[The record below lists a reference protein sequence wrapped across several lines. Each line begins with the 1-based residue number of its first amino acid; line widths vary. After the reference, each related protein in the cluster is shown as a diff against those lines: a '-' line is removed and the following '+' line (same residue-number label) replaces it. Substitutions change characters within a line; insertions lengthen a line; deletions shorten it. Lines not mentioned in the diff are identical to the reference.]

1 MIATGCGTHRGAV
14 CFTQMAGRVG
24 APSHRAAVLMSGASV
39 STFASKHRDRA
50 RDLAMHQRT
59 ILFIF
64 AALLSAGAASA
75 HHGWGSYDISKVFTI
90 SAPVETLSWADP
102 HARIMLKYDGAI
114 WEATLAPLSRMHAR
128 GLSEEMLKP
137 GTPVVVL
144 GYPSTRNQHEMR
156 AERITVAGKT
166 VELR

>member
-1 MIATGCGTHRGAV
+1 
-14 CFTQMAGRVG
+14 
-24 APSHRAAVLMSGASV
+24 MS
-39 STFASKHRDRA
+39 K
-50 RDLAMHQRT
+50 RT
-59 ILFIF
+59 ILFTL
-64 AALLSAGAASA
+64 AAILSAGAAAA
-75 HHGWGSYDISKVFTI
+75 HHGWGSYDTAKAFTI

-114 WEATLAPLSRMHAR
+114 WEATLAPLSRMLAR

-144 GYPSTRNQHEMR
+144 GYSSTRNQHEMR

>member
-1 MIATGCGTHRGAV
+1 LHSATCLCGHGVAALINGSGV
-14 CFTQMAGRVG
+14 FTFSAE
-24 APSHRAAVLMSGASV
+24 
-39 STFASKHRDRA
+39 HRDCV
-50 RDLAMHQRT
+50 RDFAMNKRT
-59 ILFIF
+59 ILFVF
-64 AALLSAGAASA
+64 AAILSAGTASA
-75 HHGWGSYDISKVFTI
+75 HHGWGSYDASKAFTI

-102 HARIMLKYDGAI
+102 HARIMLKYEGTT
-114 WEATLAPLSRMHAR
+114 WEATLAPLSRMQAR

-144 GYPSTRNQHEMR
+144 GYPSTRNEHEMR

>member
-1 MIATGCGTHRGAV
+1 
-14 CFTQMAGRVG
+14 
-24 APSHRAAVLMSGASV
+24 
-39 STFASKHRDRA
+39 
-50 RDLAMHQRT
+50 MHKRT
-59 ILFIF
+59 ILLIF
-64 AALLSAGAASA
+64 AALLLAGPASA
-75 HHGWGSYDISKVFTI
+75 HHGWGSYDASKAFTI

-114 WEATLAPLSRMHAR
+114 WEATLAPLSRMQAR
-128 GLSEEMLKP
+128 GLSEELLKP